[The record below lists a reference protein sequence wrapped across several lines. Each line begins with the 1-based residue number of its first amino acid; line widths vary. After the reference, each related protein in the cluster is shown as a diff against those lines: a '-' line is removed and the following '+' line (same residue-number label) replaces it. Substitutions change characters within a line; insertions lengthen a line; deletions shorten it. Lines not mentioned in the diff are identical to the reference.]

1 MATFTPLVTSTHQRL
16 HLQAVGI
23 AALIASV
30 AVGVLLAW
38 FGRLEQRYV
47 HVLAPE
53 LSDLKLQGVAL
64 QKAAFAQEDL
74 LVLYGSSELV
84 KEVPNRATDFFE
96 EYPTGFRVFPVG
108 KAGTVALNIL
118 QKLAAVGG
126 EMRGRKVAFSLSPSF
141 FFTDAINADYY
152 EGNFSALHAQELA
165 YSGLL
170 SRELKRDAARRMR
183 QYPSTLEDNWT
194 LAFALD
200 RLAGDSRLDR
210 LLYATMWPL
219 GQLSN
224 AVGRAQDHV
233 EAGIRIISEGDEKVV
248 KHPRFAGINWKEVF
262 RNSDEQAKKLVMR
275 PVKLI
280 QRPKGERDASFMAD
294 VLAADEWDDFELVLR
309 TLREVGAVPL
319 LLSMP
324 LHGADLEFTGVS
336 AKARHIYGEK
346 LSALAKRYAMQLVYF
361 EQYEEDPTF
370 FADHQDHPGT
380 KGWVRYNKALDE
392 FYHNRTDL

>member
-1 MATFTPLVTSTHQRL
+1 MISTHNRL
-16 HLQAVGI
+16 HIQAVGI
-23 AALIASV
+23 AALIAGAV
-30 AVGVLLAW
+30 AALLLGW

-47 HVLAPE
+47 HALSRE

-64 QKAAFAQEDL
+64 QKAAFAQPDL

-84 KEVPNRATDFFE
+84 KEVPNRAVDFFQ
-96 EYPTGFRVFPVG
+96 EYPTGFRIFPVG
-108 KAGTVALNIL
+108 KAGTVSLNIL

-126 EMRGRKVAFSLSPSF
+126 DLRGRKVAFSISPSF
-141 FFTDAINADYY
+141 FFTDAVNTDYY
-152 EGNFSALHAQELA
+152 EGNFSALQAQELA
-165 YSGLL
+165 YSSGL

-183 QYPSTLEDNWT
+183 QYPSTIEDNWALT
-194 LAFALD
+194 FALD

-210 LLYATMWPL
+210 VLYAALWPL
-219 GQLSN
+219 GKLSN
-224 AVGRAQDHV
+224 AVGRAQDHI
-233 EAGIRIISEGDEKVV
+233 EAGIRIIAENDEEVV
-248 KHPRFAGINWKEVF
+248 KHPRFAGINWKDVF
-262 RNSDEQAKKLVMR
+262 RRSDELGKKLVPR

-280 QRPKGERDASFMAD
+280 QRPKGERDATFVAD

-309 TLREVGAVPL
+309 TLREVGAEPL

-324 LHGADLEFTGVS
+324 LHGADLEITGVS

-346 LSALAKRYAMQLVYF
+346 LSSLAKRYAMQLVYF
-361 EQYEEDPTF
+361 EQFEEDPTF
-370 FADHQDHPGT
+370 FADHQDHPGA

>member
-1 MATFTPLVTSTHQRL
+1 MHSRIHL
-16 HLQAVGI
+16 HAVGI
-23 AALIASV
+23 ATLIASV
-30 AVGVLLAW
+30 AVGLLLFW

-53 LSDLKLQGVAL
+53 LSDLKLQGMAL
-64 QKAAFAQEDL
+64 QKAAFAQSDL

-84 KEVPNRATDFFE
+84 KEVPNRAVDFFG

-108 KAGTVALNIL
+108 KAGTVSLNIL

-141 FFTDAINADYY
+141 FFTDAVNADYY
-152 EGNFSALHAQELA
+152 EGNFSALQAQELA
-165 YSGLL
+165 YGSGL

-183 QYPSTLEDNWT
+183 QYPETLESNWT
-194 LAFALD
+194 LSFALD
-200 RLAGDSRLDR
+200 RLAGDSGVDR
-210 LLYATMWPL
+210 VLYAALWPL

-233 EAGIRIISEGDEKVV
+233 EAGIRIIAEDDEAVV
-248 KHPRFAGINWKEVF
+248 KQPRFSGLNWKELF
-262 RNSDEQAKKLVMR
+262 LRSDELAKKLIAR
-275 PVKLI
+275 PVKLV
-280 QRPKGERDASFMAD
+280 QRPRGDRDASFVAD
-294 VLAADEWDDFELVLR
+294 VLAADEWGDFELVLR
-309 TLREVGAVPL
+309 TLREVGAEPL

-324 LHGADLEFTGVS
+324 LHGADLEITGVS

-346 LSALAKRYAMQLVYF
+346 LTAMAGRYAMKLVYF
-361 EQYEEDPTF
+361 DQYEEDPSF
-370 FADHQDHPGT
+370 FADHQDHPGA

-392 FYHNRTDL
+392 FYHNRTEL